1 MLMPFRVAPVYV
13 FARPVR
19 VAVAVLVDNGEKRFH
34 LAFLHLTQPCDGA
47 FIAVLTQLE
56 LRPCVAKVD
65 EMPDGDVFY
74 KDEEQRVSLRPFR

>member
-1 MLMPFRVAPVYV
+1 MLMSFRVASVYV
-13 FARPVR
+13 FACAVR
-19 VAVAVLVDNGEKRFH
+19 EAVTVFINDGKEWFY

-56 LRPCVAKVD
+56 FRASVAKVD

-74 KDEEQRVSLRPFR
+74 KDEEQCVAFRPFR